1 MDATTIITILEEA
14 LEPLAINLQVI
25 AQEPY
30 LYIYLNRAPEQV
42 LDYPALTTQIA
53 AVVRELH
60 LDGIQGIC
68 LYSRPLGETE
78 PDWETYVDFTPVTE
92 EEPITPPEETPPL
105 EESPIPELIAT
116 ETPPV
121 EESPIPELITTETP
135 PVEEAEPEVFRLSNY
150 CFISNQAQLT
160 ETLQPPPQKI
170 IQLVQSLQLMSELE
184 KEKALNLLKQWTSDL
199 GESIKLLEVAE
210 PVRSWLRAITR
221 SDPETTRK
229 TLLWVSRYCLN
240 PEETLREIAQNRT
253 VDDTPRK
260 QPTSS
265 EKTETNKI
273 NRISFESP
281 ITINKKKKIPL
292 HWLFLG
298 GLALVL
304 PLGLGFIFFQSK
316 TSNNLCSNY
325 QREPNYCQLALQ
337 MIEAEKLQTISQDSE
352 LIATEM
358 IDKFQTTCDQ
368 IAHLKD
374 PRDIGKLSKSG
385 AIILPRVYLADV
397 QGVSQNRTI
406 CILRS
411 VGGKVNLLAAQS
423 IPIDWPN
430 TPFESKLK

>member
-30 LYIYLNRAPEQV
+30 LYIYLNHASEQV

-53 AVVRELH
+53 AVVRELD

-121 EESPIPELITTETP
+121 EESPIPELIATETPPVEESPIPELITTETP

-150 CFISNQAQLT
+150 RFISNQAQLT

-260 QPTSS
+260 QPTTS

-304 PLGLGFIFFQSK
+304 PLGLGFIFFNQKLLIIFVVTTKESLIIA
-316 TSNNLCSNY
+316 NLPY
-325 QREPNYCQLALQ
+325 
-337 MIEAEKLQTISQDSE
+337 K
-352 LIATEM
+352 
-358 IDKFQTTCDQ
+358 
-368 IAHLKD
+368 
-374 PRDIGKLSKSG
+374 
-385 AIILPRVYLADV
+385 
-397 QGVSQNRTI
+397 
-406 CILRS
+406 
-411 VGGKVNLLAAQS
+411 
-423 IPIDWPN
+423 
-430 TPFESKLK
+430 